1 MMALFKPRRRLP
13 RRTRFIAAALTTFLI
28 CVSPAALSAA
38 GEGVPLQLE
47 VSING
52 QALGLIGAFVQ
63 MPDGSLHATAGELA
77 ELGIKTTIAD
87 PMQLVAL
94 ASLSGAAM
102 RYDESAQS
110 IDIRLE
116 DAGRLSKVFDAQ
128 QTDGATAESSGMG
141 IVLNYTAFASTTL
154 GGEGSLADSSNA
166 SLTLDSRA
174 YSPLGVL
181 SNAVIL
187 GETEESDAGVLRLD
201 TTWSYDHADWMIEA
215 SAGDVISGGLAWTR
229 PVRIGGVQLRRN
241 FGVRPDLITMPLP
254 SASGSAAVPST
265 VDVYIGNVKAYS
277 QDVPAG
283 PWSIA
288 NIPAVTGRGEARIVV
303 RDATG
308 RETETVSDFIASS
321 DLLRPGLTDFS
332 AEAGVAR
339 ESYGSKS
346 FDYGQEPLAS
356 ASLRHGLTD
365 GLTAEAHAET
375 GDGLLNGGAGLVAAL
390 GTFAIASFSAAA
402 SSYDDREG
410 LQLYAGLDTEVFGV
424 TINAA
429 TSRTF
434 GEYSDLA
441 FVISRDAASSAA
453 DLSDAEPAKAIDRI
467 SLGFQLPFDINGGF
481 GLSGIHVETADG
493 EENWIGTASYTRP
506 LWGKSSLS
514 VSSFADFGDSGNY
527 GAFVFFSSPIGG
539 WGYGSAGLTTSET
552 GVSVSAD
559 VSKPRGDAPGSFG
572 WRAEV
577 REGDAPSY
585 RAGASYRTTF
595 ADMEAGV
602 SHAGGETLTTA
613 LADGALVFAEGGL
626 FASRRVDDAFA
637 VVDAGA
643 PGVTV
648 YHENRNVGRTGK
660 SGKLLV
666 TGLRAYEKNK
676 IEIEVQDLPMDA
688 DFGETVAEPVPASR
702 AGAKVDFAVKRGI
715 EAAIVELVDSEGQPI
730 APGTEGTSAAGESFT
745 VGYSGQAYLT
755 KLMPRNVLTL
765 ATKYG
770 PCTAD
775 FSSARQVSG
784 VQAYIPGV
792 VCK

>member
-1 MMALFKPRRRLP
+1 MARFKPRRKLP
-13 RRTRFIAAALTTFLI
+13 RRTKLFAAALTTFLI
-28 CVSPAALSAA
+28 CVSPAASSAA
-38 GEGVPLQLE
+38 GEGVPLQLD

-52 QALGLIGAFVQ
+52 QPIGLIGAFVQ
-63 MPDGSLHATAGELA
+63 MPDGSLHATAAELG
-77 ELGIKTTIAD
+77 ELGIKTAIENPA
-87 PMQLVAL
+87 QLVPL
-94 ASLSGAAM
+94 ASLSGAAVA
-102 RYDESAQS
+102 YDVAAQS
-110 IDIRLE
+110 IDIGLD

-128 QTDGATAESSGMG
+128 QSTGATAQSSGTG
-141 IVLNYTAFASTTL
+141 IVLNYTAFASSVL
-154 GGEGSLADSSNA
+154 GGEDSFTESSGA
-166 SLTLDSRA
+166 SLTLDGRA
-174 YSPLGVL
+174 YSPAGVL

-187 GETEESDAGVLRLD
+187 GDTDESDSGVLRLD
-201 TTWSYDHADWMIEA
+201 TTWSYDHTEWMIEG

-229 PVRIGGVQLRRN
+229 PVRMGGVQLRRN

-265 VDVYIGNVKAYS
+265 VDVYIGNVKAYT

-339 ESYGSKS
+339 ENYGSES

-365 GLTAEAHAET
+365 WLTAEAHAET
-375 GDGLLNGGAGLVAAL
+375 GDGLLNGGAGFVSAL
-390 GTFAIASFSAAA
+390 GTFAIASVAVAA
-402 SSYDDREG
+402 SSFENREG
-410 LQLYAGLDTEVFGV
+410 AQVYAGFDTEVFG
-424 TINAA
+424 IAIGAA
-429 TSRTF
+429 TTRTF
-434 GEYSDLA
+434 GDYSDLA
-441 FVISRDAASSAA
+441 FAISRDAASSAA

-467 SLGFQLPFDINGGF
+467 SLGFQLPFDEKGGF
-481 GLSGIHVETADG
+481 GLSGVHLETADG

-514 VSSFADFGDSGNY
+514 VSAFADFGDSGNY
-527 GAFVFFSSPIGG
+527 GAFAFFSSPIGD
-539 WGYGSAGLTTSET
+539 WGHGSAGLTTSDT

-585 RAGASYRTTF
+585 RAGASYRTIF

-602 SHAGGETLTTA
+602 SHAGGETLATA
-613 LADGALVFAEGGL
+613 LADGAIVFAEGGL

-637 VVDAGA
+637 IVDAGA
-643 PGVTV
+643 PGIAV

-715 EAAIVELVDSEGQPI
+715 EAAIVELVDSEGKPI
-730 APGTEGTSAAGESFT
+730 APGTEGTSGTGETFT
-745 VGYSGQAYLT
+745 VGYDGQAYLT
-755 KLMPRNVLTL
+755 KLMPQTSLTL
-765 ATKYG
+765 VTKNG
-770 PCTAD
+770 PCTAE
-775 FSSARQVSG
+775 FSSTKQVAE
-784 VQAYIPGV
+784 VQAHIQGV